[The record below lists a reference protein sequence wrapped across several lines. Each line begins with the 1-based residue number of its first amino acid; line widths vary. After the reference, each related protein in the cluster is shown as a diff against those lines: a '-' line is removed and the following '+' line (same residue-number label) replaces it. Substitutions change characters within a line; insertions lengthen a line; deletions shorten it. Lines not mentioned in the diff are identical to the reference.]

1 MLSTLLSLHMET
13 PHPHRN
19 IVDDLALI
27 YLAFAH
33 GTDEDLSDEE
43 IAIIAERLLDWQE
56 EGGRDAI
63 IQSVKRALRTYNDAG
78 DETPI
83 EEAIDSIGMS
93 VSREVRAFILDD
105 LMDIA
110 MADDI
115 FRHAESSFIKR
126 LGDRWD
132 VRPSAE
138 FGTEDSLT
146 ILHKGDVDGGWT
158 PLHDLALV
166 YLMLVHGTDHNLT
179 INEVEAMTRKL
190 SEWMPDKTEA
200 EMFIVVQGAMNIYGD
215 GTDQK
220 VMDEAVESLKHY
232 VPEHQRKALIDD
244 LEYLAKADGVILDEE
259 RELIERLRE
268 SFGVEGSMAS

>member
-1 MLSTLLSLHMET
+1 MET
-13 PHPHRN
+13 SHSHRN

-33 GTDEDLSDEE
+33 GTDEELSDEE
-43 IAIIAERLLDWQE
+43 IAIIAERLMDWQE

-63 IQSVKRALRTYNDAG
+63 IESVRRALRTYNDAG
-78 DETPI
+78 DESPI
-83 EEAIDSIGMS
+83 EEAVDSIGMS

-110 MADDI
+110 MADDV

-138 FGTEDSLT
+138 FATDDSLT
-146 ILHKGDVDGGWT
+146 VLHKGDVDGGWT

-190 SEWMPDKTEA
+190 SEWMPDKSEA
-200 EMFIVVQGAMNIYGD
+200 DMFIVVQGAMNVYGD

-220 VMDEAVESLKHY
+220 VKDEAVESLKQY

-244 LEYLAKADGVILDEE
+244 LEYLAKSDGVVLDEE
-259 RELIERLRE
+259 RKLIDRLRE